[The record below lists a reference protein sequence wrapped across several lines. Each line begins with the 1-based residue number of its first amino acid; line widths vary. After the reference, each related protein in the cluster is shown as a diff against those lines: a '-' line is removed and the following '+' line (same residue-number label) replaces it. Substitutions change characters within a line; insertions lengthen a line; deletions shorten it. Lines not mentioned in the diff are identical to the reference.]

1 MTGTYLEER
10 SETEEIADD
19 ELNPVLHSVHPGIVR
34 RQLYLPGVDLH
45 GDDVATPAR
54 DAAAA
59 RLLLR
64 AGGVREQ
71 NCKCIRVPDGELDGV
86 AAAAGEGVDDEVA
99 GRGAG
104 GLRRRD
110 SLRGG
115 GVPALGIHALAAV
128 VGEKRLC
135 RWDQYLPAM
144 TAAASARA
152 SMAFARGSSAASAR
166 FGSFGLATSRAVEAD
181 SSVRRRWVGFLAV
194 APPRM
199 RRKRSGVL
207 HRNEVAQVGRR
218 RWRGA
223 AGAPHRFP
231 MPNRFLHCNVEMLSC
246 PGLGSAL
253 EQGGTSGWKAMQRK

>member
-1 MTGTYLEER
+1 MTETYLEER

-115 GVPALGIHALAAV
+115 GVPALGIHAHAAV
-128 VGEKRLC
+128 VEGEEAVPVGPVLARNDRGSVGSRLDGL
-135 RWDQYLPAM
+135 RTRLLRGIRALRLLRSRYL
-144 TAAASARA
+144 TGGRGGLVRASAVGGFSCGGAAEDAEEAKRGPA
-152 SMAFARGSSAASAR
+152 QERGGAGGAATVARG
-166 FGSFGLATSRAVEAD
+166 
-181 SSVRRRWVGFLAV
+181 
-194 APPRM
+194 
-199 RRKRSGVL
+199 
-207 HRNEVAQVGRR
+207 
-218 RWRGA
+218 RWRSA
-223 AGAPHRFP
+223 SLPHAQSVSS
-231 MPNRFLHCNVEMLSC
+231 LQC
-246 PGLGSAL
+246 
-253 EQGGTSGWKAMQRK
+253 